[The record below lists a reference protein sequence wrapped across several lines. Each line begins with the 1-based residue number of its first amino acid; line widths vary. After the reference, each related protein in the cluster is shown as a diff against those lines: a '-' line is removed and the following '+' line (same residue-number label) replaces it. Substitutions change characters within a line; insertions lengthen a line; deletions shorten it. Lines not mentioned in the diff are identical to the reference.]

1 MTALAE
7 TTDPTKRNVLVLAIC
22 QALAMSSMSLLI
34 TISAIVGSTLAPAP
48 SQATLPLALQFLGM
62 VCSTL
67 PASMAMR
74 RWGRRAGFTLG
85 AGIGALGGA
94 ISMAAVFAADFWL
107 LCFGSVLIGSA
118 AAHAQYYR
126 FAAADTASEA
136 FRSRAI
142 SLVLAGGVAAAF
154 IGPELAKQTRTL
166 FEPVLFAGG
175 YFAIIVL
182 MLLSILLLRLIRI
195 PVATYK
201 PGATSGRPLP
211 EIMRQPV
218 FIVAAL
224 GAMVG
229 YGTMNLVMVS
239 TPLAMLACAHPFESA
254 AFVIQVH
261 VLGMYVPSFF
271 TGHLIHRF
279 GLRPVMGTGALLL
292 LGCVAVNVSGIAV
305 ANFAIGL
312 ILLGLGWNLL
322 FVGGT
327 TMLTQSYRPEEKAK
341 VQAINDFL
349 VFGTVAATA
358 FLSGAV
364 YDIYGWNVLNFLLV
378 APVLLVIASLFWL
391 GRGRLLKTA

>member
-1 MTALAE
+1 MSTAVHAI
-7 TTDPTKRNVLVLAIC
+7 DPTKRNVLILAIC
-22 QALAMSSMSLLI
+22 QALAMSSMSLQI
-34 TISAIVGSTLAPAP
+34 TISGIVGSTLAPAP

-67 PASMAMR
+67 PASMMMR
-74 RWGRRAGFTLG
+74 RWGRRTGFT
-85 AGIGALGGA
+85 IGALIGVLGGA
-94 ISMAAVFAADFWL
+94 LSMTAIFVADFWM
-107 LCFGSVLIGSA
+107 LCLGSVLIGSA
-118 AAHAQYYR
+118 SAHAQYYR
-126 FAAADTASEA
+126 FAAADTATES

-175 YFAIIVL
+175 YLAIVVL
-182 MLLSILLLRLIRI
+182 MLLTIVLLRLIRI
-195 PVATYK
+195 PVATYE
-201 PGATSGRPLP
+201 PGASSGRPLL
-211 EIMRQPV
+211 EIMRQPA
-218 FIVAAL
+218 FIVAVF

-229 YGTMNLVMVS
+229 YGAMNLVMVS

-279 GLRPVMGTGALLL
+279 GVRPVMSVGAFLL

-305 ANFAIGL
+305 PNFAIGL

-322 FVGGT
+322 FIGGT
-327 TMLTQSYRPEEKAK
+327 TMLTQTYRPEEKAK

-349 VFGTVAATA
+349 VFGSVAITA

-364 YDIYGWNVLNFLLV
+364 YDLYGWNTLNYLLV
-378 APVLLVIASLFWL
+378 APVILVLGALIWL
-391 GRGRLLKTA
+391 GMRRRLKTA

>member
-1 MTALAE
+1 MVAVSEAY
-7 TTDPTKRNVLVLAIC
+7 DPTKRNVLVLAIC

-34 TISAIVGSTLAPAP
+34 TISAIVGSTLAPTP
-48 SQATLPLALQFLGM
+48 SQATLPLAIQFLGM
-62 VCSTL
+62 VSTTL
-67 PASMAMR
+67 PASMIMR
-74 RWGRRAGFTLG
+74 RWGRRAGFTFG
-85 AGIGALGGA
+85 ASLGALGGA
-94 ISMAAVFAADFWL
+94 LATAAVFLADFWL
-107 LCFGSVLIGSA
+107 LCAGSLLIGAA

-126 FAAADTASEA
+126 FAAADTATDS

-154 IGPELAKQTRTL
+154 LGPELAKQTRTL

-175 YFAIIVL
+175 FFAIVVL
-182 MLLSILLLRLIRI
+182 MLLTVLLLRFVRI
-195 PVATYK
+195 PVPTYA
-201 PGATSGRPLP
+201 PGASSGRPLL

-224 GAMVG
+224 CAMVA

-254 AFVIQVH
+254 AFVIQMH
-261 VLGMYVPSFF
+261 VLGMYAPSFF

-279 GLRPVMGTGALLL
+279 GLRPVMAVGALLL

-305 ANFAIGL
+305 ANFAVGL
-312 ILLGLGWNLL
+312 VLLGLGWNFL

-327 TMLTQSYRPEEKAK
+327 TLLTETYRPEEKAK

-349 VFGTVAATA
+349 VFGTVAMTA
-358 FLSGAV
+358 FASGAV
-364 YDIYGWNVLNFLLV
+364 YDLYGWNVLNFALV
-378 APVLLVIASLFWL
+378 VPVLLALASLFWL
-391 GRGRLLKTA
+391 GRRRQLETA

>member
-1 MTALAE
+1 T
-7 TTDPTKRNVLVLAIC
+7 P
-22 QALAMSSMSLLI
+22 
-34 TISAIVGSTLAPAP
+34 G
-48 SQATLPLALQFLGM
+48 QATLPLALQFLGM

-67 PASMAMR
+67 PASMIMR

-94 ISMAAVFAADFWL
+94 ISMAAVFAADFTL
-107 LCFGSVLIGSA
+107 LCLGSVLIGSA

-126 FAAADTASEA
+126 FAAADTATEA

-175 YFAIIVL
+175 YLAIIML
-182 MLLSILLLRLIRI
+182 MLLTILLLRWVRI
-195 PVATYK
+195 PVATYA
-201 PGATSGRPLP
+201 PGASSGRPLL

-254 AFVIQVH
+254 AFVIQLH
-261 VLGMYVPSFF
+261 VLGMYAPSFF

-279 GLRPVMGTGALLL
+279 GLRPVMGAGALLL
-292 LGCVAVNVSGIAV
+292 LGCVAVTVSGIAV
-305 ANFAIGL
+305 ANFAVGL

-327 TMLTQSYRPEEKAK
+327 TMLTQAYRPEEKAK

-364 YDIYGWNVLNFLLV
+364 YDLYGWNVLNFLLI
-378 APVLLVIASLFWL
+378 APVLLVLASLVWL
-391 GRGRLLKTA
+391 GGRRRLKTA